1 MQFTQA
7 EGEMKAHASMF
18 STMGRKPAASS
29 RGVWTGHGGS
39 TFARLAKEAS
49 SPVPVPDPLVKKK
62 GNRVGRLVP
71 CIPAKPPTLAA
82 TRPKRS
88 EGRPPPAR
96 PHAATRAAH

>member
-62 GNRVGRLVP
+62 GKNYR
-71 CIPAKPPTLAA
+71 
-82 TRPKRS
+82 
-88 EGRPPPAR
+88 
-96 PHAATRAAH
+96 